1 MANDGGRTYWCHL
14 EYGKNLEPSSE
25 GLGDLV
31 QKSEDQ
37 LQLEEVC
44 KLKRKLP

>member
-1 MANDGGRTYWCHL
+1 MMAVVNIGAIL